1 VYDWEKSGKHRLIGS
16 FEMTAQKMMDRVIV
30 NGNADWDEGF
40 ELMLDD
46 LGNLKGLINVL
57 KADLVLQPN
66 SSDAVESPAALQ

>member
-1 VYDWEKSGKHRLIGS
+1 
-16 FEMTAQKMMDRVIV
+16 MTAQKMMDRVIV

-46 LGNLKGLINVL
+46 LGNLKGLMNVL